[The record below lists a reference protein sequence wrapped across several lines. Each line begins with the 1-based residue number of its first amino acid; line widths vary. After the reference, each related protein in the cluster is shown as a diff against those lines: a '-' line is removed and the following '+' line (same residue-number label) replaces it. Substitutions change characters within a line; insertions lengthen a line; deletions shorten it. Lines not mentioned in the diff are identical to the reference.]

1 MNISEPF
8 IRRPIATS
16 LLMAAVVL
24 VGVLAYRLLPVS
36 ALPTVDFPTI
46 QIVSQ
51 YPGADPEVMASLV
64 TAPLEK
70 QFGQIS
76 GLTSMNSVSSFGT
89 SVITLQF
96 TLNRKIDEAG
106 QDVQAAINA
115 AGGLLPVGMP
125 NPPVFNK
132 VNPA

>member
-8 IRRPIATS
+8 IRRPVATS
-16 LLMAAVVL
+16 LLMLGVVL
-24 VGVLAYRLLPVS
+24 VGLLGIRFLPVS

-46 QIVSQ
+46 QVVSQ

-76 GLTSMNSVSSFGT
+76 GLV
-89 SVITLQF
+89 V
-96 TLNRKIDEAG
+96 R
-106 QDVQAAINA
+106 
-115 AGGLLPVGMP
+115 
-125 NPPVFNK
+125 
-132 VNPA
+132 